1 MKLTDVKIEN
11 FKGLKCCE
19 AKIADFTCIIGKN
32 NAGKSTFLQALQL
45 FISGSSLSEK
55 DFYDPDQDIL
65 ITVILGD
72 ITEEDLEKISEHRD
86 RIEPYIV
93 EHQLKLARRYSTDG
107 KSKLRLVTKVPKE
120 EKFRKEVIDENF
132 KGKKG
137 NELVECMQAIY
148 FEVPVEGSIT
158 TQKQA
163 KDIIQEYIDNL
174 EDSEKIE
181 TDVDLPSG
189 FDNSIRNLL
198 PEPIYIPAVK
208 DLSDDMTTKTSASF
222 GKLLQFLL
230 GEIEDEFA
238 EAKGVFA
245 DLERKL
251 NRFIGEDQIE
261 VDERIE
267 KIKQVESALQR
278 NLNESFKDVLIELK
292 IPPPELK
299 AIFSKADIIAD
310 DGVKGSVNDKGDGFK
325 RAITFS
331 IFRTY
336 SELSK
341 LERWE
346 NLEGQEEIFEGKF
359 LLLFEEPELYLHP
372 QAQNI
377 MFEALSLISKKN
389 QAIVSTHSPMFFSA
403 NSTKAFIKI
412 DKVSCD
418 RPYGTTRSI
427 DLTDIGEKDKFQI
440 ISFESSNQAF
450 FSDKIVLVEG
460 DTEIILLPH
469 LTKTFNP
476 EWDFKSLSIGLVPI
490 GGKGRF
496 ELYKDFFERFS
507 VPTYMICD
515 LDILINGFAKIDP
528 GQKYKQLRET
538 LLQAVDTYVSQN
550 GLENPLSDKEYGK
563 QLDRG
568 DKRSAM
574 KEIQQA
580 RANGDNDL
588 VIEKLEEFF
597 SFEKK
602 NARLDILKNPPP
614 EIAKMKRSLFAE
626 MRQKG
631 IFILERGEIE
641 DYYPVEFTGKDKP
654 TMAQHFCREFDNKE
668 KVYNALGLDAYNL
681 EQDNEFEIMFKAIFG
696 EGTQL

>member
-1 MKLTDVKIEN
+1 MKLSSIKIEN

-19 AKIADFTCIIGKN
+19 ANIADFTCIIGKN
-32 NAGKSTFLQALQL
+32 NAGKSTFLQALEL
-45 FISGSSLSEK
+45 FVSGSSLSEK
-55 DFYDPDQDIL
+55 DFYDSGQDIL
-65 ITVILGD
+65 ITVVLGD
-72 ITEEDLEKISEHRD
+72 ITKEDLDKISEHRD

-93 EHQLKLARRYSTDG
+93 EQQLILARRYSTDG

-120 EKFRKEVIDENF
+120 EKFRKEAIDENF

-137 NELVECMQAIY
+137 NELAECMQTIY
-148 FEVPVEGSIT
+148 PELPFEGSIT

-163 KDIIQEYIDNL
+163 KEIIQGYIDNL
-174 EDSEKIE
+174 EDAKKIE
-181 TDVDLPSG
+181 TDIDLPSG
-189 FDNSIRNLL
+189 FDNSIRKLL

-238 EAKGVFA
+238 EAKGGFA

-261 VDERIE
+261 IDERIE

-278 NLNESFKDVLIELK
+278 NLNESFKDVSIELR

-299 AIFSKADIIAD
+299 TIFSKADIIAD

-341 LERWE
+341 LESWE
-346 NLEGQEEIFEGKF
+346 DQEGQEEKFEGKF

-389 QAIVSTHSPMFFSA
+389 QVIVSTHSPMFFSA
-403 NSTKAFIKI
+403 DSTKAFIKI
-412 DKVSCD
+412 DKVSCNK
-418 RPYGTTRSI
+418 PYGTTQSI
-427 DLTDIGEKDKFQI
+427 DLTEIGEKDKFQI

-469 LTKTFNP
+469 LSKTFNP
-476 EWDFKSLSIGLVPI
+476 DWDFKSLSIGLVPI

-496 ELYKDFFERFS
+496 QLYKDFFARFN

-515 LDILINGFAKIDP
+515 LDILDNGFDKIDP
-528 GQKYKQLRET
+528 KQECKLLRDN
-538 LLQAVDTYVSQN
+538 LLKAVDACISEN
-550 GLENPLSDKEYGK
+550 GLDKSLSNKKYAKE
-563 QLDRG
+563 LERG
-568 DKRSAM
+568 DKKSVM
-574 KEIQQA
+574 KEIREA
-580 RANGDNDL
+580 RANEDNGL
-588 VIEKLEEFF
+588 VVEKLEEFF
-597 SFEKK
+597 SFEMKD
-602 NARLDILKNPPP
+602 ARLAVSYTHLT
-614 EIAKMKRSLFAE
+614 L
-626 MRQKG
+626 
-631 IFILERGEIE
+631 
-641 DYYPVEFTGKDKP
+641 P
-654 TMAQHFCREFDNKE
+654 TTPY
-668 KVYNALGLDAYNL
+668 V
-681 EQDNEFEIMFKAIFG
+681 
-696 EGTQL
+696 